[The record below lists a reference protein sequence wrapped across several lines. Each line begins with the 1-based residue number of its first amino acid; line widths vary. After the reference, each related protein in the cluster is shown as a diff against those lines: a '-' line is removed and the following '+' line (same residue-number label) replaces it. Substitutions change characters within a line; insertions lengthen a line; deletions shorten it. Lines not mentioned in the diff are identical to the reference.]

1 MQFLRHC
8 RLCKETGI
16 MNNDFE
22 NNNGTAP
29 GENSAGTT
37 PPTEENTTYHY
48 AYKPAGGTGQNPQP
62 GSGFDSAQGNGA
74 SAANQGA
81 NAGPYANANAGASN
95 PQGGYNYSQGGSY
108 YTPPQQQAWQPQGE
122 PPKKEK
128 KHRQKKAKAVKL
140 DENGNPIPQKKNKT
154 TMIICIVIAIC
165 AAIAV
170 VGLVASATSKSGS
183 DSKETTT
190 ASSSAQV
197 KTEEQESV
205 PTKDNSGNYTVA
217 GVAQNNMD
225 SCVGITVYS
234 QASSYSSFYG
244 YGSDGNSSSDGNQ
257 TKSSEGS
264 GVLMLEDGGKTYIM
278 TCAHVIS
285 GGSSFTVT
293 LNDGTEY
300 DASMVAYDSQTDI
313 GVLSINATGL
323 KIATFANSDSVAV
336 GEQVVAIGCPGGIE
350 FMNSVTS
357 GYVSA
362 IDRPVSSK
370 IGYDN
375 KCIQTD
381 AAINP
386 GNSGGALFNM
396 QGQVIGI
403 NSSKIA
409 STEYEGMGFAVPSN
423 TAVST
428 ANSLIKSGYVE
439 GRAKLGI
446 TYNNISS
453 YSNAS
458 AILSAL
464 SEKGYKDA
472 NGTMVIGEVSSDS
485 DLANKDIKQY
495 DMIVAV
501 NGTTMTDTD
510 VMTSVLSDS
519 KPGDTIKLT
528 IARIENNQIKTF
540 DVECKLVES
549 KGSSN

>member
-1 MQFLRHC
+1 
-8 RLCKETGI
+8 

-48 AYKPAGGTGQNPQP
+48 AYKPAGGTGQNPKP

-128 KHRQKKAKAVKL
+128 KHRKKKAKAVKL

-190 ASSSAQV
+190 AGSSAQV

-264 GVLMLEDGGKTYIM
+264 GVLMLEDGGKTYVM

>member
-1 MQFLRHC
+1 
-8 RLCKETGI
+8 

-128 KHRQKKAKAVKL
+128 KHRKKKAKAVKL

-190 ASSSAQV
+190 AGSSAQV

-225 SCVGITVYS
+225 SCVGITVCS

-264 GVLMLEDGGKTYIM
+264 GVLMLEDGGKTYVM

>member
-1 MQFLRHC
+1 
-8 RLCKETGI
+8 

-74 SAANQGA
+74 SAANQGT

-183 DSKETTT
+183 GSKETTT
-190 ASSSAQV
+190 AGSSAQV

-244 YGSDGNSSSDGNQ
+244 YGSDNNGSSDGNQ

>member
-1 MQFLRHC
+1 
-8 RLCKETGI
+8 

-37 PPTEENTTYHY
+37 PPTEENTNYHY

-128 KHRQKKAKAVKL
+128 KHRKKKAKAVKL

-190 ASSSAQV
+190 AGSSAQV

-264 GVLMLEDGGKTYIM
+264 GVLMLEDGGKTYVM

>member
-1 MQFLRHC
+1 
-8 RLCKETGI
+8 

-29 GENSAGTT
+29 GENSAGAT

-74 SAANQGA
+74 SAANQSA

-244 YGSDGNSSSDGNQ
+244 YGSDSNSSSDGNQ

-409 STEYEGMGFAVPSN
+409 STEYESMGFAVPSN

-501 NGTTMTDTD
+501 NGNTMTDTD

>member
-1 MQFLRHC
+1 
-8 RLCKETGI
+8 

-74 SAANQGA
+74 SAANQGT

-183 DSKETTT
+183 GSKETTT
-190 ASSSAQV
+190 AGSSAQV

-244 YGSDGNSSSDGNQ
+244 YGSDSNGSSDGNQ

>member
-1 MQFLRHC
+1 
-8 RLCKETGI
+8 

-74 SAANQGA
+74 SAANQGT

-244 YGSDGNSSSDGNQ
+244 YGSDSNGSSDGNQ